1 VRRNEESLKEKKLK
15 VVLRGVPMELAR
27 PDPPKSFLFNA
38 AHPSLPR
45 LQLLALTIFLA
56 FPSRLAHSLRQSLLK
71 RSTRKLKLFPAP
83 FHWNNQSIP

>member
-1 VRRNEESLKEKKLK
+1 MGVSMES
-15 VVLRGVPMELAR
+15 VR
-27 PDPPKSFLFNA
+27 PDPPKSFFSNS

-56 FPSRLAHSLRQSLLK
+56 FPIRFAQSLRQNPLK

-83 FHWNNQSIP
+83 LHWHNTLVKFPIPVMRSARV